1 MNQPSSS
8 RFPTND
14 CYIYERYKTFL
25 LNNVSFMAL
34 VSFQINFI
42 RAAHRDSKNEI
53 EKQYLQQHSL
63 TEEGSIATFY
73 CKVNIVNKTASPP
86 WDNKFINSY
95 FIYFRGVLP
104 SSENW
109 GLYHNYPW
117 LVCILALNATREAIR
132 LGGGRGGRGGWKN

>member
-63 TEEGSIATFY
+63 TEEGSIATV
-73 CKVNIVNKTASPP
+73 VNYYHKTVQLGCCSSPRSTS
-86 WDNKFINSY
+86 DTGF
-95 FIYFRGVLP
+95 L
-104 SSENW
+104 
-109 GLYHNYPW
+109 
-117 LVCILALNATREAIR
+117 
-132 LGGGRGGRGGWKN
+132 